1 MDLDRCAALNRVPM
15 LTSAEAARAQIGR
28 WQLAGASYSRVRR
41 GLYVPAG
48 ACLDGIDE
56 RVAIAARLLPPGFVL
71 GGWAAARLYEQA
83 RRSSSDELV
92 VFDGRLPEMD
102 ADARV
107 DLPILVCTSRPG
119 RLRPQPGVRLFRSDL
134 EPQEVTTLDGVPV
147 TAPAR
152 TAFDL
157 ARLWPLAP
165 AVVALDRLR
174 ALEAFSPDDVVTM
187 LAERP
192 KWRGVDVARRALALS
207 QDGVE
212 SPRESMMRLLWHR
225 AGLPRPVC
233 NGVILDFDGRFVA
246 RVDLL
251 DSGAGVVAE
260 YDGSFHASAERRRS
274 DARREELLEH
284 LGLVVV
290 RANDPDI
297 ASAAGRD
304 AWQAR
309 LRRAYD
315 RARSESRPRR
325 WTLAPRRR

>member
-1 MDLDRCAALNRVPM
+1 MELDRSTLECVPT
-15 LTSAEAARAQIGR
+15 LTSAEAAKAGIGR
-28 WQLAGASYSRVRR
+28 WQLAGPSYTRVRR

-48 ACLDGIDE
+48 ASSDAPDQRMAI
-56 RVAIAARLLPPGFVL
+56 VARMLPEGFVL
-71 GGWAAARLYEQA
+71 GGWAAARLYEEA
-83 RRSSSDELV
+83 RRPPSDDLV
-92 VFDGRLPEMD
+92 IFDGRLPEMD
-102 ADARV
+102 VDARV
-107 DLPILVCTSRPG
+107 TLPVLVCTSRPG
-119 RLRPQPGVRLFRSDL
+119 RLRPQQGVRLFRSDL
-134 EPQEVTTLDGVPV
+134 ERHEVTVVGGVRV
-147 TAPAR
+147 TAPVR

-157 ARLWPLAP
+157 ARLWSVAP

-174 ALEAFSPDDVVTM
+174 ALRVFSPDDLAAL

-192 KWRGVDVARRALALS
+192 GWRGVDAARRALALS

-233 NGVILDFDGRFVA
+233 NGVILDSDGRFA
-246 RVDLL
+246 GRVDLL
-251 DSGAGVVAE
+251 DPSVGVIAE
-260 YDGSFHASAERRRS
+260 YDGSFHASAERRHA

-297 ASAAGRD
+297 ATAGGRES
-304 AWQAR
+304 WQVR

-315 RARSESRPRR
+315 RARTERRPAR
-325 WTLAPRRR
+325 WRLAERSL